1 MTDDTAGRAPPPLP
15 PLPPPLDEPPTDDLD
30 EVWKA
35 LANPWRRYL
44 LDLVRGGPRTT
55 GELAQACG
63 GLSRFAVMQHLE
75 VLPEARLIVPRRRG
89 RRRWNHLNP
98 VPIQRIHERWVRSF
112 EGNWAEA
119 LVGMKKTLEEREDG
133 AETGSAAA
141 G

>member
-1 MTDDTAGRAPPPLP
+1 MTSDAPNSSAIPGPPPEP
-15 PLPPPLDEPPTDDLD
+15 VEVPPTDPLD

-55 GELAQACG
+55 GELADACA

-75 VLPEARLIVPRRRG
+75 VLTEARLIVPRRRG
-89 RRRWNHLNP
+89 RRRYNHLNP
-98 VPIQRIHERWVRSF
+98 VPIQRIHERWVKAF
-112 EGNWAEA
+112 EGHWASA
-119 LVGMKKTLEEREDG
+119 LVGLKKTLEEQDDG
-133 AETGSAAA
+133 AETSSAAA